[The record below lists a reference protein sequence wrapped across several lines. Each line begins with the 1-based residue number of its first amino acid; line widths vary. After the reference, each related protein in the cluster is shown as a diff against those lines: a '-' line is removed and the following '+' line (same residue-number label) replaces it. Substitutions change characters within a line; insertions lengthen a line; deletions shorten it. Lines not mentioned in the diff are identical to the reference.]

1 MHERSIS
8 TLKSLSTWSIYL
20 SIYLKCSPF
29 IVWVLYVCACMVS
42 LLTYWLC
49 MLNDKEKI
57 YFYSYRTS
65 ASVIKLFLWRHLKK
79 RTLQHASSTSPHPQ
93 PHGFFLFHFMEA
105 VFFAENLPFSSP
117 PQSPKGGW
125 TLWGQPYLQTMAAP
139 LICTT
144 DHVCWR
150 ATAECFWR
158 KTDLTLT
165 IIFW

>member
-1 MHERSIS
+1 MFTFHCMGS
-8 TLKSLSTWSIYL
+8 
-20 SIYLKCSPF
+20 
-29 IVWVLYVCACMVS
+29 VC
-42 LLTYWLC
+42 LC
-49 MLNDKEKI
+49 MYGLSSDLPVVHVEWQGKNLLLQLYDKCFCYKA
-57 YFYSYRTS
+57 FSFTPS
-65 ASVIKLFLWRHLKK
+65 KK
-79 RTLQHASSTSPHPQ
+79 RTLQHASSTSLHPQ

-105 VFFAENLPFSSP
+105 VFFAENLPFFLP